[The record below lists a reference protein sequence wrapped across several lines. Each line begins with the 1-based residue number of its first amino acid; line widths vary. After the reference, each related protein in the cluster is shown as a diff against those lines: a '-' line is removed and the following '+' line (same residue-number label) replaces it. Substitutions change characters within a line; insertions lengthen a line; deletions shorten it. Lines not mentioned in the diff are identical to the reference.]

1 MKLKDRLAVIY
12 SPEDLSVGL
21 VGQPIDGIVGY
32 EPKTASALMANA
44 LMIVSKGK

>member
-32 EPKTASALMANA
+32 EPRTAAALMANA
-44 LMIVSKGK
+44 LMNASKTK